1 MTVKTAKKFVVDI
14 QRVCEQML
22 AFQEK
27 HPELDEETG
36 FMVDAAGLLG
46 DYKKLLNKG
55 IEDAELR
62 F

>member
-1 MTVKTAKKFVVDI
+1 MNVKTAKKFVVDI

-22 AFQEK
+22 DFQKK

-46 DYKKLLNKG
+46 DYKKLLIKEIDN
-55 IEDAELR
+55 AELR